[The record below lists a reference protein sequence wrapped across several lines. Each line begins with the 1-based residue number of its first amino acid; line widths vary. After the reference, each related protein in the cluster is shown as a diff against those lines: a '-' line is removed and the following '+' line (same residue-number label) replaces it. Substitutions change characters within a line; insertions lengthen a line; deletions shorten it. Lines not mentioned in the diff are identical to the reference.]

1 MRCGYFEAG
10 PQNAYRLAE
19 QGPDQLLCGRLHR
32 AGSDAVFRYTN
43 LELKDRYELILAA
56 FK

>member
-1 MRCGYFEAG
+1 
-10 PQNAYRLAE
+10 
-19 QGPDQLLCGRLHR
+19 LHR